1 MNEEKLELILEIL
14 EAAKTSR
21 SFETTELGVLTK
33 ESLVSNLT
41 ELYDRK
47 KETLKGTPELI
58 YLQSLIRYYS
68 PIVLFPLV
76 PSDSTYDIRLEDLP
90 FNARARNVFNS
101 RGIHYV
107 GELSRYSE
115 LDLSRFRNIG
125 RATIKEIKSIL
136 TEKGV
141 MLGNKNLGYIRP
153 EKR

>member
-41 ELYDRK
+41 ELYYKK
-47 KETLKGTPELI
+47 KEILKGTPEII
-58 YLQSLIRYYS
+58 YLKSLIEYYD
-68 PIVLFPLV
+68 PKALPPLV
-76 PSDSTYDIRLEDLP
+76 PEDSTYDIRLKDLP
-90 FNARARNVFNS
+90 FNARAINLFNS

-107 GELSRYSE
+107 GELSMCSE
-115 LDLSRFRNIG
+115 AELSRFRNIG
-125 RATIKEIKSIL
+125 RATIKEIKGIL
-136 TEKGV
+136 EERGII
-141 MLGNKNLGYIRP
+141 LGNKNLGYIRP